1 MREKFK
7 LRPIEKIEQDILR
20 VILILDFT
28 VIAKGIYN
36 QSNNIDQDNILFPAF
51 LILSILFCL
60 IYTINSFTAGNLV
73 KNWAS
78 TEIYTFIFNFIK
90 NKKTITDENAQRLTT
105 RIFGFF
111 TLAIAVGMIV
121 YIVLDR

>member
-7 LRPIEKIEQDILR
+7 LSSIEKIEQDILR
-20 VILILDFT
+20 VILVLDFT

-36 QSNNIDQDNILFPAF
+36 QSNNIDQDRILFPAF
-51 LILSILFCL
+51 LTLSILFCL
-60 IYTINSFTAGNLV
+60 IYTINSFTTGNLV

-90 NKKTITDENAQRLTT
+90 NKKTISDENAQRLTT
-105 RIFGFF
+105 KIFGYF
-111 TLAIAVGMIV
+111 TLAIAVVIIL
-121 YIVLDR
+121 YIVLKR